1 MGLLNWLFGS
11 SEPVRIPNPD
21 DYGTEPDQDFQTT
34 IAGVTHEGREKA
46 VRALRRG
53 EQMLLERE
61 PDNPHGTKRE
71 GKSTSIKVISSR
83 GEHLGYIPNHISEG
97 LSRAMDAGDIAT
109 AMVEELTRPSK
120 EFNFHNAVLRV
131 RVYRLSKH
139 PTRAR

>member
-1 MGLLNWLFGS
+1 
-11 SEPVRIPNPD
+11 
-21 DYGTEPDQDFQTT
+21 
-34 IAGVTHEGREKA
+34 
-46 VRALRRG
+46 
-53 EQMLLERE
+53 MLLERE

-83 GEHLGYIPNHISEG
+83 GEHLGYIPSHISEG
-97 LSRAMDAGDIAT
+97 LSRVMDAGDIAT

-131 RVYRLSKH
+131 RVYRLSRH